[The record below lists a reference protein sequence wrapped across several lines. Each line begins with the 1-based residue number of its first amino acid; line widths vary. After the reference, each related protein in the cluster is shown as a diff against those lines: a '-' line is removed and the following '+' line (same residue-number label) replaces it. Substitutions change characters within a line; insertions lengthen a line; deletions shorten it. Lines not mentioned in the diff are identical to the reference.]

1 MTEPRT
7 PRDPWLGRR
16 AAQAAELIRFAIADL
31 RLAAWFLWI
40 TPLLAALSR
49 AREAARC
56 SSAASS
62 VLPASTASRN
72 FRTAVRTSERT
83 DLLRWR
89 RFSLVLTRLIWDLM
103 LATRLPRSLSC
114 HRYRDAPAAGMV
126 RARRA
131 LDRPCY
137 RTARPGFTHTRVN
150 APVTSPPGGGV
161 LRCARMTAV
170 GVAQREEDA
179 WFEPWITRTTPG
191 RGVRT
196 SSTA

>member
-16 AAQAAELIRFAIADL
+16 AAQAAELIRFAMADL

-40 TPLLAALSR
+40 TPLPAALSR
-49 AREAARC
+49 ARAAARC
-56 SSAASS
+56 SSTASS
-62 VLPASTASRN
+62 ALPASTASRN
-72 FRTAVRTSERT
+72 FRTAVRTAERT

-131 LDRPCY
+131 LDCPCY
-137 RTARPGFTHTRVN
+137 RDPCPGFTDTRSTRPSHVPLV
-150 APVTSPPGGGV
+150 AERGA
-161 LRCARMTAV
+161 AR
-170 GVAQREEDA
+170 G
-179 WFEPWITRTTPG
+179 
-191 RGVRT
+191 
-196 SSTA
+196 